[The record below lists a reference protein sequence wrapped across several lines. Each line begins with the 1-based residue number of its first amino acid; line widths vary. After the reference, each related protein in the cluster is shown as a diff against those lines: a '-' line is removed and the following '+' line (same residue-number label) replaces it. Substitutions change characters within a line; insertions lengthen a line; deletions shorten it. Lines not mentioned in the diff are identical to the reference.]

1 MKAGPAAG
9 KLCRCVT
16 VDDVYACFRA
26 VRADPKWSPGNFNY
40 NHHNCRDFVRDVLD
54 RCCLRTPGQMWFD
67 LDALWYKKGPDVDR
81 GHSTIED
88 WNNKTKVPKKY

>member
-1 MKAGPAAG
+1 
-9 KLCRCVT
+9 
-16 VDDVYACFRA
+16 
-26 VRADPKWSPGNFNY
+26 
-40 NHHNCRDFVRDVLD
+40 
-54 RCCLRTPGQMWFD
+54 MWFD